1 MYFEISLFEMQ
12 VLRVDISAFVL
23 WEVDLVSY
31 LLFTYKIQIPSPAR
45 TVIKQDY
52 RVLFSNY

>member
-1 MYFEISLFEMQ
+1 MQ

-31 LLFTYKIQIPSPAR
+31 LLFTYKIQIRSLAR

-52 RVLFSNY
+52 RVLFSSY

>member
-1 MYFEISLFEMQ
+1 MQ
-12 VLRVDISAFVL
+12 VLRVDISVFVL

-31 LLFTYKIQIPSPAR
+31 LLFTYKIQIPSLAR

-52 RVLFSNY
+52 RVLFSSYWLN